1 VRVTRLERM
10 KGRLIEPPLSKS
22 AIYNRGLPY

>member
-1 VRVTRLERM
+1 VTRLEGM

-22 AIYNRGLPY
+22 AIYDRGLQY